1 MDATT
6 IIIVSLTV
14 GAVSAASTWYIAR
27 KIHLSKH
34 VFFIT
39 QAKAKAKAIEAEA
52 KEILQNAK
60 QNVQDKE
67 NELKQEFDRDEK
79 RLKKEYEQRIF
90 KLDSKEEQLE
100 QQYEKERKAIE
111 GIKEETR
118 RTKEKLEQES
128 KQVASLIKDYEQK
141 TQETRDLLSKISG
154 LTQAEAKEELLR
166 KVEETSRLEMANIIR
181 KYENEAKQEAKKR
194 ANFILAVATSRFAGD
209 FTSERLIN
217 TVTFS
222 SDDFKGRII
231 GKEGRN
237 IKSLEQILGV
247 DIIIDDTPGAIVVSS
262 FNLYRRAI
270 AVRVLEILIEDGRIH
285 PARIEEIYK
294 KVTNEFEDS
303 LYEEGKDIV
312 LDLGIKDLA
321 PELIKMVGK
330 LKYRASYGQNA
341 LSHSLEVAY
350 LSGLIAADLGAD
362 VALAKRAGLL
372 HDIGKALTHEFEGSH
387 VDLGAE
393 VCKRYKEPPEVIN
406 AIYAHHGHEEPLSI
420 EAAAVCTSDVLSAGR
435 PGARREV
442 LESFLKRVKEIEAIA
457 MDKRGVSQA
466 YAISAGR
473 ELRVIANAKIVSDNE
488 SVLLS
493 KEIAEQIKNNVQFPG
508 EIKVIVIRETRAV
521 EYAK

>member
-1 MDATT
+1 M
-6 IIIVSLTV
+6 I
-14 GAVSAASTWYIAR
+14 TWYLVRRA
-27 KIHLSKH
+27 HLSKYD
-34 VFFIT
+34 FFT
-39 QAKAKAKAIEAEA
+39 TEAKAKAKAIEAEA
-52 KEILQNAK
+52 KTILQGAQK
-60 QNVQDKE
+60 TVQDKE
-67 NELKQEFDRDEK
+67 NELKKEFDKDMK
-79 RLKKEYEQRIF
+79 RFKKEHEQRLF
-90 KLDSKEEQLE
+90 NLESKEEQLE
-100 QQYEKERKAIE
+100 NQYEKERKAIE
-111 GIKEETR
+111 RIKDETR

-128 KQVASLIKDYEQK
+128 QQVSVLIEDYEKK
-141 TQETRDLLSKISG
+141 TKETRDLLAKISG

-166 KVEETSRLEMANIIR
+166 RVEERSRSEMANIVR

-194 ANFILAVATSRFAGD
+194 ANFVIAVATSRFAGD
-209 FTSERLIN
+209 FTSERLVN
-217 TVTFS
+217 TVTFTN
-222 SDDFKGRII
+222 DDFKGRII

-247 DIIIDDTPGAIVVSS
+247 DIIIDDTPGAIIVSS

-270 AVRVLEILIEDGRIH
+270 AVRVLEILIDDGRIH
-285 PARIEEIYK
+285 PARIEEIFN
-294 KVTNEFEDS
+294 KVTQEFEDS

-341 LSHSLEVAY
+341 LSHSLEVSY
-350 LSGLIAADLGAD
+350 LAGLIAADLDAD
-362 VALAKRAGLL
+362 VNLAKRAGLL

-393 VCKRYKEPPEVIN
+393 VCKRHKEPPEVIN
-406 AIYAHHGHEEPLSI
+406 AIYAHHGHEEPLSV
-420 EAAAVCTSDVLSAGR
+420 EAAAVCTADILSAGR

-457 MDKRGVSQA
+457 VSKVGVSSA

-473 ELRVIANAKIVSDNE
+473 ELRVIANAKMVSDNE

-493 KEIAEQIKNNVQFPG
+493 KEIAEDIKNSVQFPG
-508 EIKVIVIRETRAV
+508 EIKIIVIRETRAI